1 MTHGGPNAGSI
12 GSASPTPSASAG
24 LLDRTAPA
32 LAITAII
39 AVQIWLTHGWVMFS
53 RPLWLDEI
61 HTLLVAGAPD
71 TATSMRSLA
80 AGADF
85 NPPALYLVYRVVAFL
100 SGTLS
105 EVPMRLLAATS
116 VAAALVGV
124 YYLLRDDFGRMAAAA
139 GALTIWSHPTVMS
152 AAFDARFYGPWL
164 AGVAALLLVI
174 RRRVVSRPSRLSAV
188 LLALTS
194 AFVCTIHYFGVVSW
208 IAAVAS
214 AVACAPGRRM
224 NVARRLF
231 PAVAGPVA
239 LALCVPLYLSQRSAL
254 PLPTW
259 IPRASLAD
267 HGFLLANTLLP
278 LALVVAVLAWG
289 ASAAL
294 ERVGRSKATEQQH
307 ALGLGAMLLL
317 GQVAVPL
324 GLAVFSVMV
333 QPATQPRYWI
343 AGCLAVA
350 AAAAFAT
357 ARSTPALRA
366 IIVAALVVL
375 STTEVS
381 AEGDSARRWQERVR
395 TDAGYAARAAVEKHL
410 IVARRR
416 HTLYPMLRAERAAS
430 AVAVLFDGKSL
441 GPDSQLVAVDR
452 EVARIHRRI
461 YGFPRLVNDSAL
473 SSLPL
478 FYFVEYD
485 SARAPIAAEFPRHTI
500 ERVEPRLFRLALR

>member
-1 MTHGGPNAGSI
+1 MTHGAPNAGRVASV
-12 GSASPTPSASAG
+12 SPTSIPRAG
-24 LLDRTAPA
+24 LMDRTAPA
-32 LAITAII
+32 LVII
-39 AVQIWLTHGWVMFS
+39 AIVAGQIWLTHGWVLFS

-71 TATSMRSLA
+71 TATSMRNLA

-85 NPPALYLVYRVVAFL
+85 NPPALYLVYRVVALL

-105 EVPMRLLAATS
+105 EVPMRLLAAAS
-116 VAAALVGV
+116 VAAALIGI
-124 YYLLRDDFGRMAAAA
+124 YYLLRDDLGRMAAAA
-139 GALTIWSHPTVMS
+139 GALTVWAHPTVIS

-174 RRRVVSRPSRLSAV
+174 RRRVASQPSRPSAL

-208 IAAVAS
+208 IAAMAT
-214 AVACAPGRRM
+214 AVACVPGLRM
-224 NVARRLF
+224 NVARRLL
-231 PAVAGPVA
+231 PAAAGPVA
-239 LALCVPLYLSQRSAL
+239 LAMCIPLYLSQRSAL
-254 PLPTW
+254 TRPTW
-259 IPRASLAD
+259 IPRASLAE
-267 HGFLLANTLLP
+267 HAFLLANTLLP
-278 LALVVAVLAWG
+278 LALVVALLAWG
-289 ASAAL
+289 ASVAL
-294 ERVGRSKATEQQH
+294 KKVGRTGEADQQR
-307 ALGLGAMLLL
+307 LGLGATFLL
-317 GQVAVPL
+317 GQAAVPL
-324 GLAVFSVMV
+324 GLAVFSMIV

-350 AAAAFAT
+350 AASAFAT

-366 IIVAALVVL
+366 VIVAVLVVL

-381 AEGDSARRWQERVR
+381 AERDSARRWQERVR
-395 TDAGYAARAAVEKHL
+395 TDSSYAARAAVEKRL

-416 HTLYPMLRAERAAS
+416 HTLYPMLRADHAAS
-430 AVAVLFDGKSL
+430 SVAVLFDGKSL

-461 YGFPRLVNDSAL
+461 YGFPRLVDDIAL
-473 SSLPL
+473 GSLPL

-500 ERVEPRLFRLALR
+500 ERIDQRLFRLAPR